1 MDSRGPKP
9 QKSVMQTATLNANG
23 CWVKHRPFSFT
34 FAEPWLSRH
43 MRSLSR
49 GTNYCR
55 RYKARCCLIQG
66 LVGMK
71 SHIWDHV
78 WLASATVKSNQSI
91 PWNRRLAIWADLNPR
106 ISKSPTCRNVF
117 TTKISASPKV
127 KTGFAWNVIA
137 SAVFGCDSLVILV
150 ADWVS
155 EPNRRFQRQLRLL
168 IMLCWKMLE
177 GLLGSAPPWGPPTL
191 DIGTLLEH

>member
-1 MDSRGPKP
+1 
-9 QKSVMQTATLNANG
+9 
-23 CWVKHRPFSFT
+23 
-34 FAEPWLSRH
+34 
-43 MRSLSR
+43 
-49 GTNYCR
+49 
-55 RYKARCCLIQG
+55 
-66 LVGMK
+66 MK

-91 PWNRRLAIWADLNPR
+91 PWNRGLAIWADLNPR

-137 SAVFGCDSLVILV
+137 SADVCDSLSLV

-155 EPNRRFQRQLRLL
+155 EPNRRIQRQWWLL

-177 GLLGSAPPWGPPTL
+177 GLLGSAPPWGPLTL
-191 DIGTLLEH
+191 DFPMGRFNGFQIHQGLWRAVWLCYIWHIHMYVQNITKLNVMSSNI